1 MALGEGSRFHGAWR
15 TCLRPASSG
24 ASRSMAVQ
32 TLLTTSSSSFSSSS
46 PSPSSPSSDAAAC
59 DGPAAAVASAAA
71 SSLRAVP
78 LRLRL
83 NPSLID
89 RIKSMWPLP

>member
-1 MALGEGSRFHGAWR
+1 
-15 TCLRPASSG
+15 
-24 ASRSMAVQ
+24 MAVH

-46 PSPSSPSSDAAAC
+46 PSSSSPSSDAAAC

-89 RIKSMWPLP
+89 RIKSTWPRPQPTSRLPRREEGIRGGCE